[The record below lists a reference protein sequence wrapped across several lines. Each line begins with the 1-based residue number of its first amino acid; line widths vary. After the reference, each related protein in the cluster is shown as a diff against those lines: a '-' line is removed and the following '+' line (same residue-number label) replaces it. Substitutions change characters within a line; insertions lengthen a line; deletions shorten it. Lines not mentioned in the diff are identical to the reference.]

1 MEKKQTKS
9 YKLLKFKYGEVL
21 NDEVAYLIGNLVN
34 QGSENL
40 KTEVE
45 ELYKKAYDQYGFE
58 FESYSFDQVDEL
70 ILAKVSNL
78 IKNKKIANVQTYD
91 KLSIVMSLKNKNI
104 DESILEEVIISEI
117 KDSKKT
123 TESESNFNF
132 VDVDEDTNSN
142 TIQGS
147 SKEKTKLLSNVLLA
161 HLTLAF
167 LIALL
172 SIIDTV
178 LLQSHFTNT
187 NSDRFKLVK
196 DFTLFALIASIIVL
210 PFISAYALTFI
221 KIVKMPLF
229 IILALIGSVLLI
241 FLQIFAVIPHCIVLI
256 LSILAYFTRPTID
269 KD

>member
-9 YKLLKFKYGEVL
+9 YKLLKFKYGEIL
-21 NDEVAYLIGNLVN
+21 NDEVAYLIGSLVN
-34 QGSENL
+34 QGDEKL

-58 FESYSFDQVDEL
+58 FESYSFDQIDEL
-70 ILAKVSNL
+70 ILAKVANL
-78 IKNKKIANVQTYD
+78 IKNKKISNVKTYD
-91 KLSIVMSLKNKNI
+91 KISIVMSLKNKNI

-132 VDVDEDTNSN
+132 VDEDTNSN

-147 SKEKTKLLSNVLLA
+147 SKEKTRLLSNVLLA

-178 LLQSHFTNT
+178 LLQDSFIKNI
-187 NSDRFKLVK
+187 NNDRFKLIK